1 MLASKMIHRLEYL
14 IERHGDLDVNMLMGI
29 MDENNN
35 LTSEVLTPIKQIKY
49 RKKFN
54 KFFTDFWGG
63 F

>member
-14 IERHGDLDVNMLMGI
+14 INKHGDLDVNMLMGVV
-29 MDENNN
+29 DENNN
-35 LTSEVLTPIKQIKY
+35 LKSESLAPIKQIKY

-54 KFFTDFWGG
+54 KFFTDFCGG

>member
-14 IERHGDLDVNMLMGI
+14 ISKHGDLDVNMLMGVV
-29 MDENNN
+29 DENNN
-35 LTSEVLTPIKQIKY
+35 LRSEILTPIKQIKY

-54 KFFTDFWGG
+54 KFFTDFCGG